1 MNKFYGWAISG
12 HLPYGGFKSLKIV
25 DNFNVNSVSENSPA
39 GYILEVDLEYSDE
52 LRLFHNDY
60 PLTPEK
66 LASLYKML
74 SEYCKKV
81 ADRHEIKVGDVK
93 KLIPN
98 LRRKTNYVV
107 HYRNLQLY
115 FSLGTKLTK
124 THRVLTFKQSN
135 WMENCINFNT
145 AIRTNAANNFDFFFF
160 N

>member
-1 MNKFYGWAISG
+1 MNKFYGWAIIG

-25 DNFNVNSVSENSPA
+25 DDFDVNSASENSPT

-52 LRLFHNDY
+52 LHLFHNDC
-60 PLTPEK
+60 PFTPEK
-66 LASLYKML
+66 LASLYEML

-98 LRRKTNYVV
+98 LGRKTNYVV

-115 FSLGTKLTK
+115 LSLGTKLMK
-124 THRVLTFKQSN
+124 THRVLTFKQYD
-135 WMENCINFNT
+135 WMENYINFNT
-145 AIRTNAANNFDFFFF
+145 AKRTNAANSFEFFF
-160 N
+160 

>member
-1 MNKFYGWAISG
+1 MNKFYGWAIIG

-25 DNFNVNSVSENSPA
+25 DDFDVNSASENSPT

-52 LRLFHNDY
+52 LHLFHNDC

-66 LASLYKML
+66 LASLYEML

-98 LRRKTNYVV
+98 LGRKTNYVV

-115 FSLGTKLTK
+115 LSLGTKLMK
-124 THRVLTFKQSN
+124 THRVLTFKQYD
-135 WMENCINFNT
+135 WMENYINFNT
-145 AIRTNAANNFDFFFF
+145 AKRTNAANSFEFFFL